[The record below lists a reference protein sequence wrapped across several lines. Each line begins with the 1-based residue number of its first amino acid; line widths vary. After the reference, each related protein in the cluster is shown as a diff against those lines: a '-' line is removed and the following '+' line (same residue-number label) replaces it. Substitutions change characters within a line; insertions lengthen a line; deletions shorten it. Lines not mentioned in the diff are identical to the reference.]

1 MEATMRS
8 SRSVLV
14 LVTSMVLLTAC
25 APESVRDAAPGPLA
39 PALLAPSA
47 APANEP
53 AAAADATPKLT
64 VVGDES
70 LVESRDSR
78 DPFRTFDAAKPPP
91 TDARPR
97 KSRRYSVDELHLVG
111 LVTSTATPR
120 AMLLD
125 PAGKGW
131 IVTPGELVGKPEEV
145 RAGNEIIVAS
155 WRVDR
160 IRAGDVVLVRE
171 DPAHREGSLATRVLA
186 LPREAPVQAIDD

>member
-1 MEATMRS
+1 MRS
-8 SRSVLV
+8 SRSVLL
-14 LVTSMVLLTAC
+14 LVTSMVLMTAC
-25 APESVRDAAPGPLA
+25 APESVRDAAPAPLA
-39 PALLAPSA
+39 APVRAPSA

-53 AAAADATPKLT
+53 VAAADDATPKLT
-64 VVGDES
+64 VVGDGS

-78 DPFRTFDAAKPPP
+78 DPFRAGGDANPPP
-91 TDARPR
+91 TDDRPR

-131 IVTPGELVGKPEEV
+131 IVTQGELVGKPEEV

>member
-1 MEATMRS
+1 
-8 SRSVLV
+8 L

-53 AAAADATPKLT
+53 AAAAADATPKLT

-70 LVESRDSR
+70 LVESHDSR
-78 DPFRTFDAAKPPP
+78 DPFRTFDAARPPP
-91 TDARPR
+91 SDDRPR

-131 IVTPGELVGKPEEV
+131 IVTQGELVGKPEEV
-145 RAGNEIIVAS
+145 RAGNEVIAAS

-171 DPAHREGSLATRVLA
+171 DPAHREASLATRVLA